1 MKKFV
6 ENTESDILCP
16 QCNPPR
22 KLIVK
27 TNRHTDHQF
36 LGCPNYPECNYTRG
50 IPEEWIMRASGQP
63 SLFDIMSAPNTACS
77 GQAATPSEDGQV
89 ERNTPPATNA

>member
-1 MKKFV
+1 MAKFV
-6 ENTESDILCP
+6 ENTESDIVCP

-50 IPEEWIMRASGQP
+50 IPEEWVMRANGQP
-63 SLFDIMSAPNTACS
+63 SLFDVLSAPNIACTRPAS
-77 GQAATPSEDGQV
+77 AVGTDG
-89 ERNTPPATNA
+89 ESDESAGG

>member
-27 TNRHTDHQF
+27 TNRNNGNQF
-36 LGCPNYPECNYTRG
+36 LGCPNYPDCKYTRG
-50 IPEEWIMRASGQP
+50 IPEEWIMRANGQP
-63 SLFDIMSAPNTACS
+63 SLFDVLTHTPLATDGADVSAESDNV
-77 GQAATPSEDGQV
+77 GGTP
-89 ERNTPPATNA
+89 RR